1 MVLKADKHTPVYV
14 IAVLVLHHTP
24 SVVGPQHALGCATNV
39 ADGDSVNC
47 TFDGGKRI

>member
-39 ADGDSVNC
+39 ADGDIAFLMEVN
-47 TFDGGKRI
+47 GYR